1 MSEQKTQILVIGAG
15 YAGLLCTVRLAGK
28 TRRQNVQITLVNAA
42 DTLVERVRLHQYA
55 ANQPVQRRP
64 IVDILRGTGPT
75 FIQGTVTAIDIKH
88 HAVTAQMAGGSQRLT
103 YDYLVYALGSTMER
117 ESVPGIRENAYT
129 LTPTGLLSAEG
140 LRTALPALNKT

>member
-1 MSEQKTQILVIGAG
+1 MSESKTQILVVGAG
-15 YAGLLCTVRLAGK
+15 YAGLLCTIRLAGK

-64 IVDILRGTGPT
+64 IVDMLRGTGVT
-75 FIQGTVTAIDIKH
+75 FVQGTVTAIDIKCRE
-88 HAVTAQMAGGSQRLT
+88 VTAQTVTGSQRLT

-117 ESVPGIRENAYT
+117 ESVPGIRDYAY
-129 LTPTGLLSAEG
+129 
-140 LRTALPALNKT
+140 